1 MNKSVIVF
9 AGLLVL
15 SLGAAWQRYTGGEE
29 TPKEGVVLIDAKA
42 AELEK
47 VVYTSPE
54 LTITF
59 EQRTDDFGRYGWVTV
74 EDRKKK
80 GKDAAADAAP
90 VEPKVTR
97 FKTGIAADKVVEAF
111 TPMVGLRKLENVDD
125 AQLTSFGLSA
135 PDTTVAVSA
144 GGKTTVFEL
153 GGETY
158 GTKDRY
164 AKNQGDGKVYVI
176 DDEPFKTLKFAATR
190 LPERGLSTSK
200 VEQIDGLS
208 LGVGATNASWTQ
220 KNKDDK
226 AAAYWEREGGTG
238 KDETF
243 GNWIDK
249 ALKLKSTAYVQD
261 GEAPADLVP
270 GFDLTVRAAG
280 QKPETIQLLQGG
292 DDWYARSESTRGLV
306 KLSRGPAKDAVE
318 DAKDVVE
325 GKEPPPDEPAA
336 PGSAAAGM
344 PPGMG
349 GPGGGP
355 GMGGPPHGGPHGGP
369 PSLLPPGRPSAPP
382 GGTPT
387 PAPK

>member
-15 SLGAAWQRYTGGEE
+15 SLGGAWMRYTGGEE
-29 TPKEGVVLIDAKA
+29 TQKEGVVLIDAKA
-42 AELEK
+42 TELEK

-54 LTITF
+54 LTVTF
-59 EQRTDDFGRYGWVTV
+59 ELRTDDFGRYGWITV

-80 GKDAAADAAP
+80 GKDTADSAGIP
-90 VEPKVTR
+90 VEAKVTR
-97 FKTGIAADKVVEAF
+97 FKTGVAADKVVEAF
-111 TPMVGLRKLENVDD
+111 APMVGLRKLENVDD
-125 AQLTSFGLSA
+125 TQLASFGLVAS
-135 PDTTVAVSA
+135 DTTVTISA
-144 GGKTTVFEL
+144 GGKTTTFEL

-190 LPERGLSTSK
+190 LPERGLTASK

-226 AAAYWEREGGTG
+226 AAAYWERTEASGAAASG

-261 GEAPADLVP
+261 GEAPAELVP

-292 DDWYARSESTRGLV
+292 EDWYAKSESTRGLV
-306 KLSRGPAKDAVE
+306 KLSRGPAKDAAE

-325 GKEPPPDEPAA
+325 GKEPPPDAPAV
-336 PGSAAAGM
+336 PGTAATGGM

-349 GPGGGP
+349 GPHGGP
-355 GMGGPPHGGPHGGP
+355 LGGPPGAP
-369 PSLLPPGRPSAPP
+369 PGMMPPGRPPPPAPSAP
-382 GGTPT
+382 
-387 PAPK
+387 K

>member
-15 SLGAAWQRYTGGEE
+15 SLGGAWMRYTGGEE
-29 TPKEGVVLIDAKA
+29 TQKEGVVLIDAKA
-42 AELEK
+42 TELEK

-54 LTITF
+54 LTVTF
-59 EQRTDDFGRYGWVTV
+59 ELRTDDFGRYGWITV

-80 GKDAAADAAP
+80 GKDDAIP
-90 VEPKVTR
+90 VEAKVTR
-97 FKTGIAADKVVEAF
+97 FKTGVAADKVVEAF
-111 TPMVGLRKLENVDD
+111 APMVGLRKLENVDD
-125 AQLTSFGLSA
+125 TQLTSFGLKES
-135 PDTTVAVSA
+135 DTTVTISA
-144 GGKTTVFEL
+144 GGKTTTFEL

-190 LPERGLSTSK
+190 LPERGLTASK
-200 VEQIDGLS
+200 VEQIEGLS

-226 AAAYWEREGGTG
+226 AAAYWERTEAAGAAASG

-261 GEAPADLVP
+261 GEAPAELVP

-292 DDWYARSESTRGLV
+292 EDWYAKSESTRGLV
-306 KLSRGPAKDAVE
+306 KLSRGPAKDAAE

-325 GKEPPPDEPAA
+325 GKEPPPDAPPA
-336 PGSAAAGM
+336 PGTAEAGGAM

-349 GPGGGP
+349 S
-355 GMGGPPHGGPHGGP
+355 PHGGPLGGP
-369 PSLLPPGRPSAPP
+369 PGGAPGMMPPGRPPP
-382 GGTPT
+382 PP

>member
-15 SLGAAWQRYTGGEE
+15 SLGAAWMRYTGGEE
-29 TPKEGVVLIDAKA
+29 TTKEGVVLIDAKV

-47 VVYTSPE
+47 VVYASPE

-80 GKDAAADAAP
+80 GKDAALDAPP

-111 TPMVGLRKLENVDD
+111 APMVGLRKLENVDD
-125 AQLTSFGLSA
+125 AQLTSFGLKE
-135 PDTTVAVSA
+135 PDTTVTISA

-190 LPERGLSTSK
+190 LPERGLTASK
-200 VEQIDGLS
+200 VEQIEGLS
-208 LGVGATNASWTQ
+208 LGVGATTASWTQ

-226 AAAYWEREGGTG
+226 AAAYWERQGPAGAAGGPG

-261 GEAPADLVP
+261 GEAPAELLP
-270 GFDLTVRAAG
+270 AFDLTVRAAG

-292 DDWYARSESTRGLV
+292 EDWYVKSESTRGLV
-306 KLSRGPAKDAVE
+306 KLSRGPAKDAAE

-325 GKEPPPDEPAA
+325 GKEPPPDEPPA
-336 PGSAAAGM
+336 PGTAATGGGMPPAGGM

-349 GPGGGP
+349 GP
-355 GMGGPPHGGPHGGP
+355 HGRPTER
-369 PSLLPPGRPSAPP
+369 PPGIPEVVRPPPP
-382 GGTPT
+382 GKR
-387 PAPK
+387 AD